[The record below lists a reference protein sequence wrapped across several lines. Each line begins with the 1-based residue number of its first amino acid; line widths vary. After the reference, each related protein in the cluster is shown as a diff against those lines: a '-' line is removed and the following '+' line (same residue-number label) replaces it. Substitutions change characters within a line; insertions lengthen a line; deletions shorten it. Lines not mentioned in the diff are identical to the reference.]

1 MKKKVLGIVVLFIV
15 YVLAFLLGLFIFNIV
30 EEEFNILISLLISD
44 IIATIFVWLCG
55 VILKSAS
62 VYDPYWSVQTALIY
76 VSLQIKYNN
85 FSLESILFLMFIL
98 FWAVR
103 LTYNFIHGFHDLS
116 YVDWRYKMLKEKT
129 KGFYQLVNLFGIC
142 IFPTLIVFIASIPA
156 FLYVIKDIQSSPF
169 NIIGLLIMF
178 LGTMLELKSDIDM
191 SKFKKT
197 RSSNKE
203 IIRVGLWKWSRH
215 PNYLG
220 EILFW
225 YGVALVYIVND
236 IKCWYIIIG
245 AILNMIMFLVISIPM
260 AEKNL
265 IKYKEG
271 YELYKSDTRMLLPL
285 RKK

>member
-62 VYDPYWSVQTALIY
+62 VYDPYWSVQTVLIY

-85 FSLESILFLMFIL
+85 FSLGSILFLMFIL
-98 FWAVR
+98 FWAIR
-103 LTYNFIHGFHDLS
+103 LTYNFIHGFNDLS
-116 YVDWRYKMLKEKT
+116 YIDWRYKMLKEKT
-129 KGFYQLVNLFGIC
+129 KGFYQVVNLLGIC
-142 IFPTLIVFIASIPA
+142 MFPTLIVYLASIPA
-156 FLYVIKDIQSSPF
+156 FLYVINGIDDNLLS
-169 NIIGLLIMF
+169 IIGFVIMF
-178 LGTMLELKSDIDM
+178 LGTMLELKSDFDM
-191 SKFKKT
+191 AKFKKI
-197 RSSNKE
+197 RSSKND

-225 YGVALVYIVND
+225 YGVALVYIVCD
-236 IKCWYIIIG
+236 FEHWYVIIG
-245 AILNMIMFLVISIPM
+245 AMLNMLMFLFISIPM
-260 AEKNL
+260 AENNL
-265 IKYKEG
+265 KKYKEN
-271 YELYKSDTRMLLPL
+271 YEIYKDKTRMLLPI
-285 RKK
+285 KKN